1 MKAVGQKQMWFSKI
15 HLNSFFVTFLL
26 GEGVERLLNKGK
38 KPDQVEEIDG
48 DPFRYFLLA
57 GWIVW
62 TVNM

>member
-1 MKAVGQKQMWFSKI
+1 M
-15 HLNSFFVTFLL
+15 
-26 GEGVERLLNKGK
+26 ERLLIKGK

-62 TVNM
+62 TVIMQLTLLVRHHPPVPG